1 MAASSTDVRIAIP
14 LAEST
19 EARDARILGTLRG
32 HVSGLEQAQHMVM
45 LESGRL
51 YAMGGADTAA
61 ATCRVLDGMLKL
73 LIHQAIQLVAIHI
86 EDNPK
91 S

>member
-1 MAASSTDVRIAIP
+1 MADADRLREI
-14 LAEST
+14 LAN
-19 EARDARILGTLRG
+19 LRG
-32 HVSGLEQAQHMVM
+32 QVTGLEQAQKMVM

-61 ATCRVLDGMLKL
+61 ATCRVIDNMLQA

-86 EDNPK
+86 EENPK
-91 S
+91 T

>member
-1 MAASSTDVRIAIP
+1 MADTRSDLI
-14 LAEST
+14 LAN
-19 EARDARILGTLRG
+19 LRG
-32 HVSGLEQAQHMVM
+32 HVSGLEQAQKLVM

-51 YAMGGADTAA
+51 YAMGGVDQAA
-61 ATCRVLDGMLKL
+61 ATCRVLDGMLQA

-86 EDNPK
+86 DENPR